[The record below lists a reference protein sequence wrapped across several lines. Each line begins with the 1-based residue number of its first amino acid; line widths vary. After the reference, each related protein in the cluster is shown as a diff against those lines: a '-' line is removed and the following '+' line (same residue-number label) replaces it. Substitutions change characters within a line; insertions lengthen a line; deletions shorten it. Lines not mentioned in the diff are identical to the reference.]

1 MHFSGSCDSAQLY
14 FAPLC
19 SPLLITNSNPIQSQ
33 SQALKLT
40 PKLLPQSENNQS
52 QYAYGPGPAKG
63 NGNSGVTKLISC
75 IYDAPLYNPSGK
87 KNKRRGRGKGRYRQ
101 ARRGTG
107 QLLLMATI
115 SIERSKDYF
124 VPNKAGSAGSK
135 EISSIRRADW
145 QQLQRC
151 VCATVIYLPRENY
164 SSCYYYVT
172 AKAAV
177 AAATAACPK
186 PLATSTPT
194 ATSWQQQR
202 RLFPPQNYMHFRG
215 VCVCVCVLGVHV
227 IALVVVCAFACTSF
241 CCSFVAFAFALARSV
256 PSVIN
261 AHNFSSFS

>member
-1 MHFSGSCDSAQLY
+1 
-14 FAPLC
+14 
-19 SPLLITNSNPIQSQ
+19 
-33 SQALKLT
+33 
-40 PKLLPQSENNQS
+40 
-52 QYAYGPGPAKG
+52 
-63 NGNSGVTKLISC
+63 
-75 IYDAPLYNPSGK
+75 
-87 KNKRRGRGKGRYRQ
+87 
-101 ARRGTG
+101 
-107 QLLLMATI
+107 MATI

-194 ATSWQQQR
+194 ATCNFVAAAKALVPSTKLHALSR
-202 RLFPPQNYMHFRG
+202 RM
-215 VCVCVCVLGVHV
+215 CVCVCVRC
-227 IALVVVCAFACTSF
+227 ACNCACRCVCVRLHQFLLFLRC
-241 CCSFVAFAFALARSV
+241 LRLRARSLC
-256 PSVIN
+256 SLCDKC
-261 AHNFSSFS
+261 A